1 MRLLSAA
8 VCTSVAA
15 ALLASCSGGNMGS
28 MTSSV
33 PGTGSSASK
42 FQALHK
48 AGAVSIIPKSALPK
62 GPVKLKGRQAP
73 PQEMKGIYVAMFF
86 ESFLNGY
93 TKNNSG
99 NGAAICQ
106 VTGLSNVNNLA
117 TDTVGNLIV
126 PNAFDGVY
134 VYPGPTMCGSG
145 GPSIITDSYGQ
156 ASDAASVN
164 AMTGPIVVGN
174 ILGPGYAVVCTVS
187 SGSCSELTPPS
198 AGIGEI
204 AGVGMD
210 KNGNCWADSYNAAF
224 TAVQLTYWAG
234 CSGTGTDATGFL
246 NTGYGGVDVDNKG
259 NIVTLNWHGSAGTD
273 LWVYSGCNPACT
285 SVSDNDLTEN
295 TAIFGHIG
303 KQGQRLVVGAYLVG
317 QADIYQYSP
326 TTLTYYYSF
335 NNGLIASGDVE
346 GAAYSPSSKK

>member
-42 FQALHK
+42 YQALHK

-62 GPVKLKGRQAP
+62 GPQKLKGRQAP
-73 PQEMKGIYVAMFF
+73 PQEMKGIYVAQFF
-86 ESFLNGY
+86 GSTVNGY
-93 TKNNSG
+93 MKNNSG
-99 NGAAICQ
+99 NGAAICT
-106 VTGLSNVNNLA
+106 VPGSSVNNVA
-117 TDTVGNLIV
+117 TDNAGDLIV
-126 PNAFDGVY
+126 PDAFSGVV

-145 GPSIITDSYGQ
+145 SPTTLPDTYGQ

-164 AMTGPIVVGN
+164 ALTGNTVVGN
-174 ILGPGYAVVCTVS
+174 ILGPGYVVNCTTA
-187 SGSCSELTPPS
+187 SCTELTPS
-198 AGIGEI
+198 SQGIGEV
-204 AGVGMD
+204 AGVAMD
-210 KNGNCWADSYNAAF
+210 SAGDCWADSYNAAF
-224 TAVQLTYWAG
+224 TAVVLTYWAG
-234 CSGTGTDATGFL
+234 CTGTGQNATGWS
-246 NTGYGGVDVDNKG
+246 NTGYGGIDVDNSG
-259 NIVTLNWHGSAGTD
+259 NIVSFNWHGSAGTD
-273 LWVYSGCNPACT
+273 IWVYSGCNPACT
-285 SVSDNDLTEN
+285 GVSDNTLTNN

-303 KQGQRLVVGAYLVG
+303 KRGQRLVAGAYLKG

-335 NNGLIASGDVE
+335 NNGLSVTGDTE

>member
-15 ALLASCSGGNMGS
+15 ALLASCSGGNLGS

-42 FQALHK
+42 YQALHK

-73 PQEMKGIYVAMFF
+73 PQEMKGIYVAQFF
-86 ESFLNGY
+86 GSTVNGY

-99 NGAAICQ
+99 NGAAICT
-106 VTGLSNVNNLA
+106 VPGSSVNNVA
-117 TDTVGNLIV
+117 TDTAGNLIV
-126 PNAFDGVY
+126 PDAFSGVV

-145 GPSIITDSYGQ
+145 SPTTITDSYGQ
-156 ASDAASVN
+156 ASDAAAVN
-164 AMTGPIVVGN
+164 ALTGTTVVGN
-174 ILGPGYAVVCTVS
+174 ILGPGYVIACTSGVCTS
-187 SGSCSELTPPS
+187 LTPS
-198 AGIGEI
+198 SQGIGEV
-204 AGVGMD
+204 AGVAMD
-210 KNGNCWADSYNAAF
+210 AAGDCWADSFNAAF
-224 TAVQLTYWAG
+224 TAVVLTYWAG
-234 CSGTGTDATGFL
+234 CTGTGQNATGWS
-246 NTGYGGVDVDNKG
+246 NTGYGGIDIDNSG
-259 NIVTLNWHGSAGTD
+259 NVVSFNWHGSAGTD

-285 SVSDNDLTEN
+285 GVSDNTLTNN

-303 KQGQRLVVGAYLVG
+303 KHGQRLVAGAYLKG

-326 TTLTYYYSF
+326 STLTYYYSF
-335 NNGLIASGDVE
+335 NNGLSVTGDTE